1 MEVIT
6 MRKDIY
12 ERIKILR
19 MDEIKPNF
27 AELAKTWGCDY
38 RTAKKYFYNEND
50 EPSKRKYVPSKLD
63 PYKSIIDEKLKLCC
77 SYYSIY
83 KFIQKKGYD
92 GKYTILQNYC
102 SKFKENETKKATIR
116 FETNP
121 GLQAQV
127 DWKETMTLHYKSGD
141 PITFN
146 IFLILLGFSRLKY
159 IELTLDRSQ
168 DTVFKSMINAFH
180 YFGGI
185 PKEIIFDNMKTV
197 VDHAK
202 SNYTEAVLNESFY
215 QFSRD
220 FGFEAWTCRPYR
232 PQTKGKVEALAR
244 TMERLRPYDYEF
256 DSFDELENIIKSFN
270 DELNNEISQAT
281 NQKPFKLLEKEKE
294 YLRNLPNIDIIRS
307 YMNVKD
313 VTRIVS
319 KEALVTYDNRKY
331 SVDPQYIGKTVSIS
345 VSDDTL
351 CIYFNKSIIKTHKI
365 TQKKFNYAKDDYINI
380 LKSDAMKTASS
391 EDIEKMANINLSIY
405 DEL

>member
-1 MEVIT
+1 
-6 MRKDIY
+6 
-12 ERIKILR
+12 
-19 MDEIKPNF
+19 
-27 AELAKTWGCDY
+27 
-38 RTAKKYFYNEND
+38 
-50 EPSKRKYVPSKLD
+50 
-63 PYKSIIDEKLKLCC
+63 
-77 SYYSIY
+77 
-83 KFIQKKGYD
+83 
-92 GKYTILQNYC
+92 
-102 SKFKENETKKATIR
+102 
-116 FETNP
+116 
-121 GLQAQV
+121 
-127 DWKETMTLHYKSGD
+127 
-141 PITFN
+141 
-146 IFLILLGFSRLKY
+146 
-159 IELTLDRSQ
+159 
-168 DTVFKSMINAFH
+168 
-180 YFGGI
+180 
-185 PKEIIFDNMKTV
+185 
-197 VDHAK
+197 
-202 SNYTEAVLNESFY
+202 
-215 QFSRD
+215 
-220 FGFEAWTCRPYR
+220 
-232 PQTKGKVEALAR
+232 
-244 TMERLRPYDYEF
+244 MERLRPYDYEF

-331 SVDPQYIGKTVSIS
+331 SVDPQYIGKIVSIS